1 VRAEPAVGADALE
14 VHWQSRKT
22 LRARLNGIA
31 FGGQTGGA
39 VLKAL
44 YYPHTDITNPVIL
57 KNALLLWD
65 SLETIV
71 PRSGWLPQ
79 RVKNDR
85 LVNEAVDLI
94 VRPRVPSAP
103 ERTEAHHAL
112 QDIAKTGALS
122 SLLAEAPP
130 GLRRREF
137 LIYPEK
143 FLDQTWHML
152 QQGGMARWV
161 AAESD
166 YGVPAVVGFLMMS
179 LLADA
184 CAGTQVQKVTD
195 RVDAYAWLSEAHAR
209 ALGSPHVTGL
219 DVSQVAPAYDRLV
232 TLSLEVL
239 DARAIPL
246 KRLVEFRKRESKRG
260 GTDYSA
266 MRRRYLQTLQAHI
279 KRIGTEAR
287 SAADLRELERQFKEE
302 LKQDLADL
310 KAELNTTSL
319 KALFSKEVAVSAL
332 ITAGSLVAPI
342 SGLTALASKIGLV
355 GVIPLLK
362 AVVDLRGAR
371 RTALQRHVSS
381 WLYLAGQGKLQI
393 R

>member
-1 VRAEPAVGADALE
+1 M
-14 VHWQSRKT
+14 
-22 LRARLNGIA
+22 
-31 FGGQTGGA
+31 
-39 VLKAL
+39 LKAL
-44 YYPHTDITNPVIL
+44 YYPHTDVTNPLIL

-85 LVNEAVDLI
+85 FVNEAVDLI
-94 VRPRVPSAP
+94 VRPRVPTVP
-103 ERTEAHHAL
+103 ERAEAHRAL
-112 QDIAKTGALS
+112 RDIAKTGTLA
-122 SLLAEAPP
+122 SLLAEVPP
-130 GLRRREF
+130 GWHRREF

-143 FLDQTWHML
+143 FLEQTWHML
-152 QQGGMARWV
+152 QQGGMARWIE
-161 AAESD
+161 AESD
-166 YGVPAVVGFLMMS
+166 YGVPAAVGFLMMS

-195 RVDAYAWLSEAHAR
+195 RIDAYAWLSQSHAR

-246 KRLVEFRKRESKRG
+246 RKLVEFRKRESKRG

-266 MRRRYLQTLQAHI
+266 MRRRYLKVLQAHM
-279 KRIGTEAR
+279 KRVGTEAR
-287 SAADLRELERQFKEE
+287 STADLRELEHEFKEE
-302 LKQDLADL
+302 LTQDLADL
-310 KAELNTTSL
+310 KAELNTISL
-319 KALFSKEVAVSAL
+319 KALFSKEVALSAL

-342 SGLTALASKIGLV
+342 PGLTALASQIGLV

-362 AVVDLRGAR
+362 AAVDLSGAR

-381 WLYLAGQGKLQI
+381 WLYLSGQGKLQI